1 MSLETELNTLA
12 ANIKELTAAVERLI
26 GAQPETQV
34 VAPPAAEPAPEPEK
48 PARTRRTKEQIT
60 ADEAAKKAAE
70 APAPEPVKEPEPA
83 PVEDDPFADAFAEP
97 EPPKVYSQA
106 DVKAAFIKLAGTDG
120 GKGKPVAIAILEKY
134 TDKKDVSAIDPA
146 KYADVMA
153 DIAAAKV

>member
-1 MSLETELNTLA
+1 MSIEAEINALTLA
-12 ANIKELTAAVERLI
+12 VQSLTATVERLI
-26 GAQPETQV
+26 SAQPAMQV
-34 VAPPAAEPAPEPEK
+34 VELTAEPEK
-48 PARTRRTKEQIT
+48 PARVRRTREQIA

-70 APAPEPVKEPEPA
+70 APAPEPVKEPIKEQEPA
-83 PVEDDPFADAFAEP
+83 PVEEDPFADAFAEP
-97 EPPKVYSQA
+97 EPPKAYTQA